1 MCFWKIRSY
10 LKKTFLNLEG
20 KKIHKY
26 RLTSQFTQLG
36 KDIFPVDTNIS
47 GVRQSFVS
55 RMVFRGFTLFQSQYL
70 GVYLAEQGLNLSEEG
85 G

>member
-1 MCFWKIRSY
+1 MYFWKIRSY
-10 LKKTFLNLEG
+10 LKKTFLNLE

-47 GVRQSFVS
+47 GVRQPFVS
-55 RMVFRGFTLFQSQYL
+55 RMVFRGFTSFQSQYL
-70 GVYLAEQGLNLSEEG
+70 GVYLAEQGLNLGEEG